1 MPDDQATPGVVISP
15 PPEPPQ
21 PGAERPRKRSKK
33 KRSGQRQ
40 WERIKSWGKIAAAIF
55 AGGPSAVIAIWVLG
69 SLLILTFHRHSLD
82 LDAIGVLET
91 LSKVGFT
98 SKVATQ
104 HLRDAIYAVQQRAQ
118 TNMALTG
125 VDTDWELS
133 EITIPKTGL
142 SLQSVA
148 VAVRS
153 LLPGWRHEVSG
164 EFVQSGNGISLQLR
178 HNGRV
183 IFSETAK
190 DADPDA
196 ADTLLRKDLQ
206 GGAFKVVKETQPYVA
221 ASALYGD
228 GRSDEQVTAAEKEA
242 DQIIASLPA
251 TDENV
256 IWAINLKGVIAD
268 VRGEYPEAEALLK
281 KLPRFAGARLNLGNV
296 YDHQHKPAMAITEY
310 QAAIWLDP
318 KLASPDANLCNVYDE
333 QHRLEIAIVECQA
346 AIQLD
351 PKSAPSHTNLG
362 RVYHDQHKLEMAI
375 AEDKTAIL
383 LNPQLAMPH
392 NNLGKVYD
400 EQAKPEMAIAEFQ
413 TAIRLDPRLALPH
426 ANLCKVYYDQQKLE
440 TAIVECQEAIQL
452 DPKLALPHAHLCK
465 VYDEQHKLEI
475 AMLECQTAIQL
486 DPKDATYHN
495 NLGKVYQDQHKP
507 EMAIAEFQKAIQ
519 LDPKSALPHSNL
531 GIVYYDQH
539 KQRWQSPKPER
550 RSSATQSLRHHT
562 TFLGLPFG
570 TPPSRPARTRRGRSG
585 SKMPAGPSWREASS
599 CPMIPTSPLACTTWI
614 R

>member
-1 MPDDQATPGVVISP
+1 
-15 PPEPPQ
+15 
-21 PGAERPRKRSKK
+21 
-33 KRSGQRQ
+33 
-40 WERIKSWGKIAAAIF
+40 
-55 AGGPSAVIAIWVLG
+55 
-69 SLLILTFHRHSLD
+69 
-82 LDAIGVLET
+82 
-91 LSKVGFT
+91 
-98 SKVATQ
+98 
-104 HLRDAIYAVQQRAQ
+104 
-118 TNMALTG
+118 MALTG

-133 EITIPKTGL
+133 AITIPKTGL

-268 VRGEYPEAEALLK
+268 VRGEYPEAESLLK
-281 KLPRFAGARLNLGNV
+281 KFPRFAGARLNLGNV

-318 KLASPDANLCNVYDE
+318 KLASP
-333 QHRLEIAIVECQA
+333 
-346 AIQLD
+346 
-351 PKSAPSHTNLG
+351 
-362 RVYHDQHKLEMAI
+362 
-375 AEDKTAIL
+375 
-383 LNPQLAMPH
+383 
-392 NNLGKVYD
+392 
-400 EQAKPEMAIAEFQ
+400 
-413 TAIRLDPRLALPH
+413 
-426 ANLCKVYYDQQKLE
+426 
-440 TAIVECQEAIQL
+440 
-452 DPKLALPHAHLCK
+452 HAHLCK
-465 VYDEQHKLEI
+465 VYDEQHSLEI
-475 AMLECQTAIQL
+475 AILECQTAIQL

-507 EMAIAEFQKAIQ
+507 EMAIAKFQKAIQ

-539 KQRWQSPKPER
+539 KLEMAIAEARAAIQRDPKLAAPHYVLGIALRDTAVSSGTDAER
-550 RSSATQSLRHHT
+550 EKRLEDACRG
-562 TFLGLPFG
+562 FLEGSKLAPHDSNF
-570 TPPSRPARTRRGRSG
+570 PARMHDIDSLMNGHG
-585 SKMPAGPSWREASS
+585 H
-599 CPMIPTSPLACTTWI
+599 CPPT
-614 R
+614 

>member
-1 MPDDQATPGVVISP
+1 
-15 PPEPPQ
+15 
-21 PGAERPRKRSKK
+21 
-33 KRSGQRQ
+33 
-40 WERIKSWGKIAAAIF
+40 
-55 AGGPSAVIAIWVLG
+55 
-69 SLLILTFHRHSLD
+69 
-82 LDAIGVLET
+82 
-91 LSKVGFT
+91 
-98 SKVATQ
+98 
-104 HLRDAIYAVQQRAQ
+104 
-118 TNMALTG
+118 MALTG

-133 EITIPKTGL
+133 AITIPKTGL

-268 VRGEYPEAEALLK
+268 VRGEYPEAESLLK

-318 KLASPDANLCNVYDE
+318 KLASPHANLFNVYDD

-346 AIQLD
+346 
-351 PKSAPSHTNLG
+351 
-362 RVYHDQHKLEMAI
+362 
-375 AEDKTAIL
+375 
-383 LNPQLAMPH
+383 
-392 NNLGKVYD
+392 
-400 EQAKPEMAIAEFQ
+400 
-413 TAIRLDPRLALPH
+413 
-426 ANLCKVYYDQQKLE
+426 
-440 TAIVECQEAIQL
+440 AIQL

-507 EMAIAEFQKAIQ
+507 EMAIAKFQKAIQ

-539 KQRWQSPKPER
+539 KLEMAIAEARAAIQRDPKLAAPHYVLGIALRDTAVSSGTDAER
-550 RSSATQSLRHHT
+550 EKRLEDACRA
-562 TFLGLPFG
+562 FLEGSKLAPHDSNF
-570 TPPSRPARTRRGRSG
+570 PARMHDIDSLMNGHG
-585 SKMPAGPSWREASS
+585 H
-599 CPMIPTSPLACTTWI
+599 CPPT
-614 R
+614 